1 MEQLVQQLV
10 NGLMIGSTYAVV
22 ALGFGLVFSVM
33 VVVNLAHPDIFMVG
47 AYAAFVVIAALGIQ
61 AQGLGVLA
69 VLGLFIVV
77 LLAAMAVTGVVG
89 LALERLVI
97 RPTRGTYILI
107 PFIATAGVSI
117 FLQNGAQRLF
127 GPDPVPVPSIIPLHT
142 LNLGG
147 VRVTS
152 MQLTTLLTAVVIMIA
167 LRYYVRHTKWGRA
180 TRAVAERPEV
190 AAACGVN
197 INLVSQLT
205 VSIASAMAGAA
216 GVTLGLLYTSAA
228 PFMGLI
234 FGLKSFVCMLVAG
247 NRHIEAIMAVG
258 LMLGVVEALVTGYVS
273 SNFRDA
279 VAFGLLL
286 AVLFFRPQGLF
297 GSYEV
302 S

>member
-1 MEQLVQQLV
+1 MEQFFQQLV
-10 NGLMIGSTYAVV
+10 NGLMLGSTYAVV

-69 VLGLFIVV
+69 ALGLFILV
-77 LLAAMAVTGVVG
+77 LLAAMTVTGLIG

-127 GPDPVPVPSIIPLHT
+127 GPDPVPVPSIIPWHIFS
-142 LNLGG
+142 LGG

-152 MQLTTLLTAVVIMIA
+152 MQLTTLLTAIVLMIA

-205 VSIASAMAGAA
+205 VSIASVMAGAA
-216 GVTLGLLYTSAA
+216 GVTLGLLYTSAS

-258 LMLGVVEALVTGYVS
+258 LILGIIEAMVTGYVS

-302 S
+302 

>member
-1 MEQLVQQLV
+1 MEQLFQQLV

-33 VVVNLAHPDIFMVG
+33 RVVNLAHPEIFMVG
-47 AYAAFVVIAALGIQ
+47 AYVAFVVITALSVNV
-61 AQGLGVLA
+61 QGLA
-69 VLGLFIVV
+69 VLAAVGLFLLV
-77 LLAAMAVTGVVG
+77 LLAAMAATGVVG
-89 LALERLVI
+89 LALERLVV

-117 FLQNGAQRLF
+117 FLQNVAQRLF
-127 GPDPVPVPSIIPLHT
+127 GPDPVPVRSIIPPHIFKIS
-142 LNLGG
+142 G

-152 MQLTTLLTAVVIMIA
+152 MQVTTFLTAAAIMIA
-167 LRYYVRHTKWGRA
+167 LRYYVRNTKWGRA
-180 TRAVAERPEV
+180 TRAVAEKPDV

-205 VSIASAMAGAA
+205 VSIASVMAGAA

-228 PFMGLI
+228 PFMGLL

-247 NRHIEAIMAVG
+247 NRYIEAIMAVG
-258 LMLGVVEALVTGYVS
+258 LILGVVEAMVTGYVS
-273 SNFRDA
+273 SNLRDA

-286 AVLFFRPQGLF
+286 AVLFFRPNGLF

-302 S
+302 